1 MSNSRGYATSQPT
14 YIKKDLGNPLKHFS
28 PAASGASEPVKIKDV
43 QAVASYS
50 WIDAKAPTIAVP
62 GSPNIWTNS
71 NPKRVPADSGVV
83 FIDQNAHRMGPTAS
97 PLTPIFAAIDDFHGN
112 EYDFSGID
120 IVSDRNNLRKL
131 FRWATGVADEKDF
144 RIDIDL
150 AGQTCLFTRREE
162 KNAETVLG
170 FKGFGHEYEKAAT
183 RLAPGCER
191 TTGHHRIISINFGGL
206 KVLLRFE
213 VDACTGVADSDPD
226 DLAAAFSGLGLK
238 PSASAVATDKTT
250 RTAIPGISI
259 IPTTPRKL
267 AAQSSLIEMKTRAS
281 HRPLDWAEAYPQLY
295 LSQTTYLYL
304 AQHNRGNFSH
314 VEKVSLAGDTMKV
327 YAKQAEAGMGK
338 LKSVLDEVLDVAR
351 QKGHGV
357 GLSLVCEKGRL
368 TLYKRKQGT
377 GKVAA
382 KEIVDKFL

>member
-62 GSPNIWTNS
+62 GAPAFHLHIENFHSRECHGLKGSPNIWTNS
-71 NPKRVPADSGVV
+71 NPKRVPADSGVF

-191 TTGHHRIISINFGGL
+191 TTGHHRIISI
-206 KVLLRFE
+206 V
-213 VDACTGVADSDPD
+213 C
-226 DLAAAFSGLGLK
+226 
-238 PSASAVATDKTT
+238 
-250 RTAIPGISI
+250 
-259 IPTTPRKL
+259 
-267 AAQSSLIEMKTRAS
+267 QSSCADI
-281 HRPLDWAEAYPQLY
+281 
-295 LSQTTYLYL
+295 
-304 AQHNRGNFSH
+304 FF
-314 VEKVSLAGDTMKV
+314 
-327 YAKQAEAGMGK
+327 
-338 LKSVLDEVLDVAR
+338 
-351 QKGHGV
+351 
-357 GLSLVCEKGRL
+357 C
-368 TLYKRKQGT
+368 
-377 GKVAA
+377 
-382 KEIVDKFL
+382 